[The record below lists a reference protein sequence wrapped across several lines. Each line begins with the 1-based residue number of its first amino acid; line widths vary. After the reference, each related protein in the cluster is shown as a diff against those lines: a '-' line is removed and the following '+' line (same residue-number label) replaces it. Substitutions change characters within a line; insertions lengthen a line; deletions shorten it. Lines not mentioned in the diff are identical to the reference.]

1 MRFEEFWKILIQ
13 KISTPTEFNT
23 LHRKKLFSA
32 SYSKGRITIR
42 PEKTKSDRHFIKIP
56 SKEFEKKQ
64 VHYQKM
70 NVIYQVIIL
79 V

>member
-23 LHRKKLFSA
+23 LHRKKLFSDLIQKVELL
-32 SYSKGRITIR
+32 YDQKKLIVI
-42 PEKTKSDRHFIKIP
+42 EHFIKIP
-56 SKEFEKKQ
+56 SKEFRKKQ

-70 NVIYQVIIL
+70 NVINQVII
-79 V
+79 VV